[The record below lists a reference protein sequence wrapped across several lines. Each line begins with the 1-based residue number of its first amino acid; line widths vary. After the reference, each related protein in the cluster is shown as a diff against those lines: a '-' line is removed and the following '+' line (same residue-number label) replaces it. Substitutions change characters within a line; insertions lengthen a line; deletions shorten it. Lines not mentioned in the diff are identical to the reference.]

1 MTVRIGIDVGGTNTD
16 AVLLDDANTILA
28 SVKRPTTL
36 DIETG
41 VVDALN
47 AVLVGHD
54 PASVTLAMLG
64 TTQCTNAIVER
75 RGLRRVAV
83 LRIGAPATTAI
94 EPLADWPE
102 DLRDVVLADS
112 RVVGGGHHYDGREI
126 APLDVAAVRR
136 AGRDWGGAVDAV
148 AISSVFS
155 PANPDHER
163 AAAELLREM
172 LDLPITVSHEIG
184 SIGLLERENAAVMNA
199 ALTGVAQRATN
210 GFVQA
215 LTAAGVSAATYLSQ
229 NDGTLMSLSQA
240 AEYPVLTVASGPT
253 NSLRGGALLSGRSD
267 AIVIDVGGTTADLG
281 ALVAGFPRESG
292 IAVDVGGVVT
302 NFRMPDLV
310 SVALG
315 GGTIVRGGQGGAA
328 VRLGPDSVG
337 YEITRRALC
346 FGGDTLTLTDVAVA
360 RGLRLHDRETTTPQV
375 TPELAESVSAAT
387 TELMAVALDRM
398 RTTADPVTVIAVGGG
413 SFLVPEDL
421 PGALEVLRPPHHEV
435 ANAVGAAIAEVSG
448 EVDRIFRAEGRSR
461 ESLIEEAQTEA
472 RDRAV
477 QSGAIPSSVRDV
489 DLEEIQL
496 AYLPGDA
503 VRIRARA
510 AGRLDSTRTAAPATQ
525 AAVSG

>member
-1 MTVRIGIDVGGTNTD
+1 MSVRIGIDVGGTNTD

-75 RGLRRVAV
+75 RGLRRVGV

-102 DLRDVVLADS
+102 DLRAVVLADS

-126 APLDVAAVRR
+126 APLDLAAVRR
-136 AGRDWGGAVDAV
+136 AAKDWAGSVDAV

-155 PANPDHER
+155 PASPDHER
-163 AAAELLREM
+163 AAAELVRET
-172 LDLPITVSHEIG
+172 LELPVTVSHEIG

-199 ALTGVAQRATN
+199 ALTGVAQRATS

-215 LTAAGVSAATYLSQ
+215 LAAAGVRAATYLSQ
-229 NDGTLMSLSQA
+229 NDGTLMSLAQA

-253 NSLRGGALLSGRSD
+253 NSLRGGALLSGRRD

-315 GGTIVRGGQGGAA
+315 GGTIVRDEGAA

-337 YEITRRALC
+337 YEITRRARC

-360 RGLRLHDRETTTPQV
+360 RGMRLHDRETVTPQV
-375 TPELAESVSAAT
+375 TPELAETVSSLT
-387 TELMAVALDRM
+387 RELLAVALDRM
-398 RTTADPVTVIAVGGG
+398 RTTADLVTVIAVGGG

-461 ESLIEEAQTEA
+461 ESLIEEAQNEA
-472 RDRAV
+472 RERAI
-477 QSGAIPSSVRDV
+477 QSGAVASSVRDV

-510 AGRLDSTRTAAPATQ
+510 AGRLDSTRTAPAT
-525 AAVSG
+525 APVAVS

>member
-16 AVLLDDANTILA
+16 AVLLDDENTILA

-54 PASVTLAMLG
+54 PADVTLAMLG

-75 RGLRRVAV
+75 RGLRRVGV
-83 LRIGAPATTAI
+83 LRIGAPATTSI

-102 DLRDVVLADS
+102 DLRAVVLADS

-136 AGRDWGGAVDAV
+136 AANEWAGSVDAV

-163 AAAELLREM
+163 AAAELLREA

-210 GFVQA
+210 GFVKA
-215 LTAAGVSAATYLSQ
+215 LAAAGVNAATYLSQ

-253 NSLRGGALLSGRSD
+253 NSLRGGALLSGRTD

-315 GGTIVRGGQGGAA
+315 GGTIVRGEGGA

-346 FGGDTLTLTDVAVA
+346 FGGDTLTLTDIAVA
-360 RGLRLHDRETTTPQV
+360 RGMRLHDRETVTPQV
-375 TPELAESVSAAT
+375 TPELAESVSVAT
-387 TELMAVALDRM
+387 REVMARALDRM

-413 SFLVPEDL
+413 SFLVPDDL

-461 ESLIEEAQTEA
+461 ESLIDEAQSEA
-472 RDRAV
+472 RERAI
-477 QSGAIPSSVRDV
+477 QSGAVASSVRDV

-510 AGRLDSTRTAAPATQ
+510 AGRLDSTRTAAPTTPV
-525 AAVSG
+525 AVS

>member
-16 AVLLDDANTILA
+16 AVLMDDSNAILA
-28 SVKRPTTL
+28 SVKRPTTA

-41 VVDALN
+41 IVDALN

-54 PASVTLAMLG
+54 PSTVTLAMLG

-75 RGLRRVAV
+75 RGLRRVGV

-94 EPLADWPE
+94 QPLADWPQ
-102 DLRDVVLADS
+102 DLRDVVRSDA
-112 RVVGGGHHYDGREI
+112 RVIAGGHHYDGREI
-126 APLDVAAVRR
+126 APLDVAAVRQAAKEW
-136 AGRDWGGAVDAV
+136 AGSVDAV

-155 PANPDHER
+155 PANPEHER
-163 AAAELLREM
+163 AAAEVLRDA
-172 LDLPITVSHEIG
+172 LDLPVTLSHEIG

-199 ALTGVAQRATN
+199 ALTGVAQRATR

-215 LTAAGVSAATYLSQ
+215 LVTAGVQAATYLSQ
-229 NDGTLMSLSQA
+229 NDGTLMSLTQA

-253 NSLRGGALLSGRSD
+253 NSLRGGAQLSGRTD

-315 GGTIVRGGQGGAA
+315 GGTIVRGDGPA

-337 YEITRRALC
+337 FEITRRALC
-346 FGGDTLTLTDVAVA
+346 FGGDTLTLTDVSVA
-360 RGLRLHDRETTTPQV
+360 RGMRLHDRDTL
-375 TPELAESVSAAT
+375 TPELAPELTESVAT
-387 TELMAVALDRM
+387 AVRQAMAMALDRM

-448 EVDRIFRAEGRSR
+448 EVDRIFRADGRSR
-461 ESLIEEAQTEA
+461 ESLIQEAQSEA

-477 QSGAIPSSVRDV
+477 QGGAVASSVRDV

-510 AGRLDSTRTAAPATQ
+510 AGRLDAGRTAAPAAPV
-525 AAVSG
+525 AASR

>member
-1 MTVRIGIDVGGTNTD
+1 VTVRIGIDVGGTNTD

-28 SVKRPTTL
+28 SVKRPTTH

-41 VVDALN
+41 VVEALN

-54 PASVTLAMLG
+54 PATVTLAMLG

-75 RGLRRVAV
+75 RGLRRVGV

-94 EPLADWPE
+94 EPLADWPT
-102 DLRDVVLADS
+102 DLRGVVLADA

-136 AGRDWGGAVDAV
+136 AAKDWAGTVDAV
-148 AISSVFS
+148 AVSSVFS

-163 AAAELLREM
+163 AAAEILRET
-172 LDLPITVSHEIG
+172 LDLPVTVSHEIG

-199 ALTGVAQRATN
+199 ALTGVAQRATR

-215 LTAAGVSAATYLSQ
+215 LAAAGVEAATYLSQ
-229 NDGTLMSLSQA
+229 NDGTLMTLSQA

-281 ALVAGFPRESG
+281 ALVGGFPRESG

-310 SVALG
+310 SVGLG
-315 GGTIVRGGQGGAA
+315 GGTVVRGQGAD

-360 RGLRLHDRETTTPQV
+360 RGLRLPDRETV
-375 TPELAESVSAAT
+375 TPDVAPDLADAVHAAT
-387 TELMAVALDRM
+387 REQLAIALDRM

-421 PGALEVLRPPHHEV
+421 PGALEVLWPPHHEV

-472 RDRAV
+472 RERAI
-477 QSGAIPSSVRDV
+477 QSGAVASSVRDV

-510 AGRLDSTRTAAPATQ
+510 AGRLDSTRTTAPHVPVTA
-525 AAVSG
+525 S

>member
-1 MTVRIGIDVGGTNTD
+1 M
-16 AVLLDDANTILA
+16 
-28 SVKRPTTL
+28 
-36 DIETG
+36 
-41 VVDALN
+41 
-47 AVLVGHD
+47 
-54 PASVTLAMLG
+54 
-64 TTQCTNAIVER
+64 
-75 RGLRRVAV
+75 
-83 LRIGAPATTAI
+83 
-94 EPLADWPE
+94 
-102 DLRDVVLADS
+102 
-112 RVVGGGHHYDGREI
+112 
-126 APLDVAAVRR
+126 
-136 AGRDWGGAVDAV
+136 
-148 AISSVFS
+148 
-155 PANPDHER
+155 
-163 AAAELLREM
+163 
-172 LDLPITVSHEIG
+172 SHQIG

-199 ALTGVAQRATN
+199 ALTGVAQRATR

-215 LTAAGVSAATYLSQ
+215 LAAAGVHAATYLSQ
-229 NDGTLMSLSQA
+229 NDGTLMSMAQA

-253 NSLRGGALLSGRSD
+253 NSLRGGALLSGRTD

-281 ALVAGFPRESG
+281 ALVGGFPRESG

-315 GGTIVRGGQGGAA
+315 GGTVVRDDGRDGI
-328 VRLGPDSVG
+328 RLGPDSVG
-337 YEITRRALC
+337 FEITRRALC

-360 RGLRLHDRETTTPQV
+360 LGMRLHDRETV
-375 TPELAESVSAAT
+375 TPDVAPGLARAVTSATREL
-387 TELMAVALDRM
+387 LAVALDRM

-448 EVDRIFRAEGRSR
+448 EVDRIFRADGRSR
-461 ESLIEEAQTEA
+461 ESLIEEAQSEA

-477 QSGAIPSSVRDV
+477 QSGAVPSSVRDV

-510 AGRLDSTRTAAPATQ
+510 AGRLDSTRTTAPSAPV
-525 AAVSG
+525 AVS

>member
-16 AVLLDDANTILA
+16 AVLVDDANTIVA

-47 AVLVGHD
+47 AVLAGHD
-54 PASVTLAMLG
+54 PSSVTLAMLG

-75 RGLRRVAV
+75 RGLRRVGV

-94 EPLADWPE
+94 EPLADWPL
-102 DLRDVVLADS
+102 DLRSVVLADA
-112 RVVGGGHHYDGREI
+112 RVIGGGHHYDGREL
-126 APLDVAAVRR
+126 AALDVAAVRR
-136 AGRDWGGAVDAV
+136 AAEEWAGSVDAV

-155 PANPDHER
+155 PANPEHER
-163 AAAELLREM
+163 IASEILREG
-172 LDLPITVSHEIG
+172 LDVPVTVSNEIG

-199 ALTGVAQRATN
+199 ALTGVAQRATR

-215 LTAAGVSAATYLSQ
+215 LAAAGVHAATYLSQ
-229 NDGTLMSLSQA
+229 NDGTLMSLAQA

-253 NSLRGGALLSGRSD
+253 NSLRGGALLSGRTD

-281 ALVAGFPRESG
+281 ALVSGFPRESG

-315 GGTIVRGGQGGAA
+315 GGTIVRGEGSD

-360 RGLRLHDRETTTPQV
+360 RGMRLADRETAAAQV
-375 TPELAESVSAAT
+375 PPELVESVTVAT
-387 TELMAVALDRM
+387 RELMAVALDRM

-461 ESLIEEAQTEA
+461 TSLIEEAQSEA
-472 RDRAV
+472 RDRAI
-477 QSGAIPSSVRDV
+477 QSGAVASSVRDV

-510 AGRLDSTRTAAPATQ
+510 AGRLDSTRSTMPASP
-525 AAVSG
+525 VSVS

>member
-16 AVLLDDANTILA
+16 AVLLDDENTILA

-54 PASVTLAMLG
+54 PVSVTLAMLG

-75 RGLRRVAV
+75 RGLRRVGV

-102 DLRDVVLADS
+102 DLRAVVLADS

-136 AGRDWGGAVDAV
+136 AAKEWAGSVDAV

-155 PANPDHER
+155 PANPDHEH
-163 AAAELLREM
+163 AAAELLREA

-210 GFVQA
+210 GFVKA
-215 LTAAGVSAATYLSQ
+215 LAAAGVNAATYLSQ

-253 NSLRGGALLSGRSD
+253 NSLRGGALLSGRTD

-315 GGTIVRGGQGGAA
+315 GGTIVRGEGGA

-360 RGLRLHDRETTTPQV
+360 RGMRLHDRETVTPQV

-387 TELMAVALDRM
+387 REVMAMALDRM

-413 SFLVPEDL
+413 SFLVPDDL

-461 ESLIEEAQTEA
+461 ESLIAEAQTEA
-472 RDRAV
+472 RERAI
-477 QSGAIPSSVRDV
+477 QSGAVASSVRDV

-510 AGRLDSTRTAAPATQ
+510 AGRLDSTRTAAPTPPV
-525 AAVSG
+525 AVS

>member
-28 SVKRPTTL
+28 SVKRPTTP

-75 RGLRRVAV
+75 RGLRRVGV

-102 DLRDVVLADS
+102 DLRAVVLADS

-126 APLDVAAVRR
+126 AGLDVAAVRR
-136 AGRDWGGAVDAV
+136 AAENWAGSVDAV

-163 AAAELLREM
+163 AAAELVRET
-172 LDLPITVSHEIG
+172 LDVPITVSHEIG

-215 LTAAGVSAATYLSQ
+215 LTAAGVRAATYLSQ
-229 NDGTLMSLSQA
+229 NDGTMMSLTQA

-253 NSLRGGALLSGRSD
+253 NSLRGGALLSGRTD

-315 GGTIVRGGQGGAA
+315 GGTIVRGEGAA

-360 RGLRLHDRETTTPQV
+360 GGMRLHDRQTVTPQV
-375 TPELAESVSAAT
+375 TPELAGSVSSLT
-387 TELMAVALDRM
+387 RELLAVALDRM

-461 ESLIEEAQTEA
+461 ESLIEEAQSEA
-472 RDRAV
+472 RERAI
-477 QSGAIPSSVRDV
+477 QSGAVASSVRDV

-510 AGRLDSTRTAAPATQ
+510 AGRLDSTRTASAAAPV
-525 AAVSG
+525 AVS

>member
-1 MTVRIGIDVGGTNTD
+1 VTVRIGIDVGGTNTD
-16 AVLLDDANTILA
+16 AVLMDDANTILA

-36 DIETG
+36 DIESG
-41 VVDALN
+41 VVNALN
-47 AVLVGHD
+47 ALLVGHD

-75 RGLRRVAV
+75 RGLDRVGV

-94 EPLADWPE
+94 EPLAEWPL

-126 APLDVAAVRR
+126 APFDMAAVRR
-136 AGRDWGGAVDAV
+136 AGKDWAGSVDAV

-155 PANPDHER
+155 PANPTHER
-163 AAAELLREM
+163 AAAELLGEI
-172 LDLPITVSHEIG
+172 LDVPITLSHEIG
-184 SIGLLERENAAVMNA
+184 SIGLLERESAAVMNA
-199 ALTGVAQRATN
+199 ALTGMAARATN

-215 LTAAGVSAATYLSQ
+215 LAAAGVNAATYLSQ

-240 AEYPVLTVASGPT
+240 AQYPVLTVASGPT
-253 NSLRGGALLSGRSD
+253 NSLRGGGLLSGRSD
-267 AIVIDVGGTTADLG
+267 AIVIDVGGTTADFG
-281 ALVAGFPRESG
+281 VLVSGFPRESS
-292 IAVDVGGVVT
+292 IAVEVGGVVT

-315 GGTIVRGGQGGAA
+315 GGTVVRGEGAA
-328 VRLGPDSVG
+328 VRVGPDSVG

-360 RGLRLHDRETTTPQV
+360 GGMRLSGRETTTPQV
-375 TPELAESVSAAT
+375 AHELAASALAAT
-387 TELMAVALDRM
+387 RNIMAVALDRM
-398 RTTADPVTVIAVGGG
+398 RTTADPVPVIAVGGG
-413 SFLVPEDL
+413 SFLVPDDL

-448 EVDRIFRAEGRSR
+448 EVDRIFHAEGRSR
-461 ESLIEEAQTEA
+461 ESLLEEAQGEA
-472 RDRAV
+472 RDRAIR
-477 QSGAIPSSVRDV
+477 SGAVASSVRDV

-510 AGRLDSTRTAAPATQ
+510 AGRLDSARTTPAPGPMIP
-525 AAVSG
+525 AVGG